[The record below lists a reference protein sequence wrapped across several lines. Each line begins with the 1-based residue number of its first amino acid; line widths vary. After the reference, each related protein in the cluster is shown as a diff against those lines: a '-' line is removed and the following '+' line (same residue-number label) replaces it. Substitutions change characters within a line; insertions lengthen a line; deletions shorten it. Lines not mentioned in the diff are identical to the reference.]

1 MIMLGLLHLCP
12 VLCIKAPCDLLQAYP
27 TPNSVSLSEVNRR
40 IQTVVDHDAAAALH
54 SQGSASSPA
63 RLANLLQPR
72 SQFPVIRVDH
82 SDTSSQYNHS
92 FASQPRFR

>member
-27 TPNSVSLSEVNRR
+27 THNSVSLSEVNRR